1 MHVCSRLLQF
11 DFDSCLKH
19 NLRVVADGHLF
30 VSLVYFR
37 TVIQNL
43 NVKRNGEKKNIVK
56 SQWSN

>member
-19 NLRVVADGHLF
+19 YLRVVVDGHLF
-30 VSLVYFR
+30 VSLVHFR

-43 NVKRNGEKKNIVK
+43 NVKRNGMERRKIL
-56 SQWSN
+56 